1 MIGARRSPH
10 KNVLERRFR
19 SVNLPIPAL
28 SQRLKDK
35 APSLLGM
42 LVLIALS
49 IGLAWQ
55 AADLLRLVRGPV
67 VQPQSQTAT
76 PLEQPNQAPVAQLF
90 GTPRQAENGPPPAT
104 NLQLTLLGSFVH
116 SDPQRSSALI
126 QRQGQNA
133 QRYAV
138 GMEVDSGV
146 RHDAVYADRVELLR
160 NGRRE
165 SLAFPRQHSGQY
177 NVYTPP
183 AAPVAEEA
191 VEELDQLEQD
201 NLEELRQ
208 RMQMLREQMEAS
220 GAVAEDPPT
229 DQPMESD

>member
-1 MIGARRSPH
+1 MP
-10 KNVLERRFR
+10 K
-19 SVNLPIPAL
+19 PAL
-28 SQRLKDK
+28 SQRLKDN

-49 IGLAWQ
+49 VSLAWQ
-55 AADLLRLVRGPV
+55 TAELLRLVRGPA
-67 VQPQSQTAT
+67 VQPQDRAAT
-76 PLEQPNQAPVAQLF
+76 PSEQPSLAPVAQLF
-90 GTPRQAENGPPPAT
+90 GTPGPAEYGPPPAT

-146 RHDAVYADRVELLR
+146 RLDAVYADRVELLR

-165 SLAFPRQHSGQY
+165 SLAFPRQQSGQY
-177 NVYTPP
+177 NAYTPP
-183 AAPVAEEA
+183 AEPVEDAA
-191 VEELDQLEQD
+191 EELDQLEQD
-201 NLEELRQ
+201 NLDQLRQ

-220 GAVAEDPPT
+220 GTLAEDPPT

>member
-1 MIGARRSPH
+1 MTVYVDAMRAQFGRM
-10 KNVLERRFR
+10 K
-19 SVNLPIPAL
+19 L
-28 SQRLKDK
+28 SHMCADTL
-35 APSLLGM
+35 SELLIM
-42 LVLIALS
+42 
-49 IGLAWQ
+49 
-55 AADLLRLVRGPV
+55 ADAVGVRGRWLQRP
-67 VQPQSQTAT
+67 AF
-76 PLEQPNQAPVAQLF
+76 LAL
-90 GTPRQAENGPPPAT
+90 GTPHPLYADDE
-104 NLQLTLLGSFVH
+104 
-116 SDPQRSSALI
+116 
-126 QRQGQNA
+126 
-133 QRYAV
+133 RYAV

-146 RHDAVYADRVELLR
+146 RLDAVYADRVELLR

>member
-10 KNVLERRFR
+10 KNALERRFR

-28 SQRLKDK
+28 SKRLKDN
-35 APSLLGM
+35 APSLIGM

-49 IGLAWQ
+49 ISLAWQ
-55 AADLLRLVRGPV
+55 ATGLLRLVRGPV
-67 VQPQSQTAT
+67 VQPPSHTAT
-76 PLEQPNQAPVAQLF
+76 PLEQSSQAPVAQLF
-90 GTPRQAENGPPPAT
+90 GTAEQVENGPPPAT

-116 SDPQRSSALI
+116 SDPRRSSALI
-126 QRQGQNA
+126 QRQGQSA

-146 RHDAVYADRVELLR
+146 RLDAVYADHVELLR

-177 NVYTPP
+177 ERYSPP
-183 AAPVAEEA
+183 AEPVEETA
-191 VEELDQLEQD
+191 EELDQLEQD

-220 GAVAEDPPT
+220 GTLAEDPPT

>member
-1 MIGARRSPH
+1 MIGARRSPQ
-10 KNVLERRFR
+10 KNALERRFR
-19 SVNLPIPAL
+19 SDNLPNPAL
-28 SQRLKDK
+28 SQRLKDN

-49 IGLAWQ
+49 VALAWQ
-55 AADLLRLVRGPV
+55 AAELLRLVRGPV
-67 VQPQSQTAT
+67 AQPQSQTAT
-76 PLEQPNQAPVAQLF
+76 PLEQPGQAPVAQLF

-116 SDPQRSSALI
+116 NDPQRSSALI
-126 QRQGQNA
+126 QRQGQSV

-146 RHDAVYADRVELLR
+146 RLDAVYADHVELLR

-177 NVYTPP
+177 SAYTPP
-183 AAPVAEEA
+183 AEPVEDAA
-191 VEELDQLEQD
+191 VELDQLEQD

-220 GAVAEDPPT
+220 GTLAEDPPT